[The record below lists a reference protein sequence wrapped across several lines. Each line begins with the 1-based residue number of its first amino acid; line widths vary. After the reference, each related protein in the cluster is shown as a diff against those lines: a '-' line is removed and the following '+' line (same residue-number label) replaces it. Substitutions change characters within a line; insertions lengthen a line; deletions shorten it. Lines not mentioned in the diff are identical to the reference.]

1 MQPINKT
8 SVRSAVL
15 GLILAA
21 TIIEFGRT
29 TLGTFCIVDGESMCP
44 TLNPGDVVQAK
55 ISYVKA
61 RGDVVIITDDSG
73 SNAVKRIVGLPGETV
88 TVYRGHVYVNGQR
101 LFEPYLD
108 QDSCT
113 FKNNQKNEPAAVW
126 HLDADQYF
134 VLGDNR
140 CGSCDSRHYGPLRRS
155 EIHGVVDLPK
165 NAPEP
170 AFLEI
175 MLSESGEV
183 IHKKHYRQT
192 SHRTRPPLA
201 RNTSRIRLLSSSATP
216 GR

>member
-1 MQPINKT
+1 MQLINKT
-8 SVRSAVL
+8 SIRSAVL

-21 TIIEFGRT
+21 AIIEFGRT
-29 TLGTFCIVDGESMCP
+29 TLGTFCVVDGESMCP
-44 TLNPGDVVQAK
+44 TLNPGDVVQAR

-73 SNAVKRIVGLPGETV
+73 SNAVKRIVGLPGEAV
-88 TVYRGHVYVNGQR
+88 SVYKGHVYVNGQQ
-101 LFEPYLD
+101 LLEPYLD
-108 QDSCT
+108 QDACT
-113 FKNNQKNEPAAVW
+113 FKNNQKNEPVAVW

-134 VLGDNR
+134 VMGDNR

-155 EIHGVVDLPK
+155 EIHGVVGLPK

-192 SHRTRPPLA
+192 SPRTRPPLA
-201 RNTSRIRLLSSSATP
+201 RDTSRIKLLSSSAAT